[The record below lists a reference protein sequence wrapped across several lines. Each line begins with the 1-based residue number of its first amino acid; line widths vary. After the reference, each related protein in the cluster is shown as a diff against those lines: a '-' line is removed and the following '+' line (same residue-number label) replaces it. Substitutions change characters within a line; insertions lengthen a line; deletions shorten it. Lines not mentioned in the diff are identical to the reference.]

1 MIDTIKLAIPIN
13 DSQDLSKV
21 AFETSLNAVRIG
33 STSYFR
39 TFRNPIPAERR
50 LGIYRPRLTFIRR
63 PTGIDKSTNMLLV
76 EMSLPKLIFG
86 NNFEEIAENDFGT
99 IISSLTRN
107 LKEMGAPIMPEQIQK
122 ASVVKIDLCKNIIL
136 PEYVSVPS
144 ITSQI
149 RKADISTIYDPDY
162 TQFRNGG
169 HIFHVHC
176 NTSDVAF
183 YDKVAD
189 LRQGKISEKRGFE
202 RDYYVQTKLL
212 KLLQRNKRDVLR
224 VEVRLNSKK
233 KIGVE
238 LKAIGIDCEDLTFE
252 NIFRADLAKGILL
265 SHWNKIFKTIP
276 KVLLDSDS
284 PEQLFYE
291 IIKDNKITPQKA
303 LAKLGFILLSGQCED
318 SRQLRNVIENRFSRS
333 TWTGLRKAREPPDKT
348 QLKTLLYIGRVISE
362 TKTLRSS
369 EIGLD

>member
-21 AFETSLNAVRIG
+21 AFETPLNAVIIG

-50 LGIYRPRLTFIRR
+50 LGIYRPGLTFIRR
-63 PTGIDKSTNMLLV
+63 PTGIDKSINMLLV

-86 NNFEEIAENDFGT
+86 NNFEEIAENDFET
-99 IISSLTRN
+99 IISLLTRN
-107 LKEMGAPIMPEQIQK
+107 LKEMGALITPEQIRK
-122 ASVVKIDLCKNIIL
+122 ASVVKVDLCKNIIL

-144 ITSQI
+144 ITNQI
-149 RKADISTIYDPDY
+149 RKADISMIYDPDY
-162 TQFRNGG
+162 TKFRNGG

-176 NTSDVAF
+176 NTSDIAF
-183 YDKVAD
+183 YDKIAD

-202 RDYYVQTKLL
+202 QDYYVQTKLL
-212 KLLQRNKRDVLR
+212 KVLQQNKRDILR

-233 KIGVE
+233 KIKTE
-238 LKAIGIDCEDLTFE
+238 LKTIGIDCEDLIFE
-252 NIFRADLAKGILL
+252 NIFRADLARSIL
-265 SHWNKIFKTIP
+265 SNHWNKIFKTIP
-276 KVLLDSDS
+276 KALLDSDS
-284 PEQLFYE
+284 PEQLFYR

-303 LAKLGFILLSGQCED
+303 LAKLGFILLEGQCED

-333 TWTGLRKAREPPDKT
+333 TWAGLRKAREPPNKT

-362 TKTLRSS
+362 AKTLRSS